1 MKKTV
6 SIISIVTFILIVY
19 FFFIK
24 PAFDSNKIAISGEV
38 VSIYRE
44 EKGRGKGYLIEV
56 DNESKRIYIKCKLVD
71 DLNILVGDSIFRKP
85 YSDIF
90 VKTKNDSIV
99 RLFKVESPLIYQGKR

>member
-1 MKKTV
+1 MKKIF
-6 SIISIVTFILIVY
+6 SIISIVAFLLIAY

-24 PAFDSNKIAISGEV
+24 PQFDSKKIAIAGEV

-56 DNESKRIYIKCKLVD
+56 DDDTKRTYIKCKLVD

-90 VKTKNDSIV
+90 VKSKADGIV
-99 RLFKVESPLIYQGKR
+99 RLSNAESPFISQSKR